1 MQVSQ
6 CSFKFYNGGLK
17 SDHLKSRVPV
27 FNGSGLNYSYG
38 LDHSKTRPFK
48 IWTFLFR
55 LQMIFDKMAFMSPV
69 SSVLHAEVTVN
80 IGLKDIVRV
89 AASIPSI
96 RSVQQQLLQNKTL
109 FNSCERILLG
119 TLILNIKNWR

>member
-1 MQVSQ
+1 
-6 CSFKFYNGGLK
+6 
-17 SDHLKSRVPV
+17 
-27 FNGSGLNYSYG
+27 
-38 LDHSKTRPFK
+38 
-48 IWTFLFR
+48 
-55 LQMIFDKMAFMSPV
+55 MIFDKMAFMSPV